1 MNQKTAKMIKKIA
14 QIFNKRE
21 RGIKQLWNTLT
32 PKQKE
37 ITRRDFEEIIKKDKI
52 NKRELEV
59 KKKKE
64 LEDHVEKLEKKIVKN
79 ENKSK

>member
-1 MNQKTAKMIKKIA
+1 MIKKIA